1 MCARAATSGYNFGG
15 PQRPGSRREFL
26 LLLVLVAA
34 LLLVGLG
41 RSALTDR
48 DEGANAGAAR
58 EMLERGAWLTPTL
71 NHEPRFAKPAFVYW
85 LMVGSATVLGVGEL
99 AARLPSAV
107 AAGVLVLA
115 QYGFARWALGAEAGL
130 RAALILL
137 LGIEYVLIGRMA
149 LTDATLVL
157 WTSLAGFVFFRAHH
171 GPAPRGPWYAGM
183 YVALALAMLTKG
195 PVGVLVPGLGIAAYL
210 VVTGAAGRF
219 WREAAPGRGLL
230 LFGVVA
236 LPWYG
241 AMLWQHG
248 GDYLARAQA
257 ETLGRVARTV
267 TGPGGTPLF
276 YLPVVLIG
284 FFPWS
289 AFLPGALVE
298 TLRGAR
304 RRAATSRADAAL
316 VFAAVWVVC
325 GLVAFSV
332 PRSRLP
338 HYVLPVF
345 PAAALLVAG
354 RWAPG
359 APALG
364 RALLAGLGVLI
375 AVGAGLALALGGTLA
390 RALEPAYPAEPT
402 ARLPWSVLAV
412 AALALVMGA
421 GALLRDGARLFRLLA
436 VAMTLLLAVGIHLVL
451 PAFSATWVA
460 PPTLLARR
468 AGAEARPCDVVAV
481 LGPYRPSFLFYAAR
495 GLDFVG
501 RTDPARLAAAA
512 TPDRRLWLITPH
524 AQAERLPPTL
534 AALPVLEARGGYQLR
549 AGAPVATPC
558 P

>member
-1 MCARAATSGYNFGG
+1 VCPRAAACEYNFGV
-15 PQRPGSRREFL
+15 PQPLADRRDL
-26 LLLVLVAA
+26 ALLLVLVAA
-34 LLLVGLG
+34 LLLAGLG

-58 EMLERGAWLTPTL
+58 EMRERGAWLTPTL
-71 NHEPRFAKPAFVYW
+71 NDEPRFAKPALVYW
-85 LMVGSATVLGVGEL
+85 LMTGSAAVLGVGET
-99 AARLPSAV
+99 AARLPSAL
-107 AAGVLVLA
+107 AAALLVLA

-137 LGIEYVLIGRMA
+137 LGVEYVLVGRMA

-157 WTSLAGFVFFRAHH
+157 WTSLAGFAFFRAHH
-171 GPAPRGPWYAGM
+171 GSAPRGPWYAGM
-183 YVALALAMLTKG
+183 YLALALAMLTKG
-195 PVGVLVPGLGIAAYL
+195 PVGVLVPGLAIAAYL
-210 VVTGAAGRF
+210 LVTGEARRF
-219 WREAAPGRGLL
+219 WRQAAPGRGLL
-230 LFGVVA
+230 LFALVA

-248 GDYLARAQA
+248 GEYLARAQA

-304 RRAATSRADAAL
+304 RRAAASRADAAL
-316 VFAAVWVVC
+316 VFAALWVAS
-325 GLVAFSV
+325 GLVAFSLA
-332 PRSRLP
+332 RSRLP

-354 RWAPG
+354 RWPPV

-375 AVGAGLALALGGTLA
+375 AAAAGLALGLGATLA
-390 RALEPAYPAEPT
+390 QALEPAYPAEPA
-402 ARLPWSVLAV
+402 ARLPSSVLAV
-412 AALALVMGA
+412 AGLALVMGA
-421 GALLRDGARLFRLLA
+421 GALVRDGARLFRLLA
-436 VAMTLLLAVGIHLVL
+436 VAMTLLLAVGVHAVL

-481 LGPYRPSFLFYAAR
+481 LGPYRPSFLFYAGR
-495 GLDFVG
+495 RLDFVRRDDPG
-501 RTDPARLAAAA
+501 RLTAAAG
-512 TPDRRLWLITPH
+512 PGQRLWLITPR
-524 AQAERLPPTL
+524 AQAERLPPVL
-534 AALPVLEARGGYQLR
+534 AALPVLETRGGYQLM
-549 AGAPVATPC
+549 AGPPVTAPC